1 MNSHAN
7 NQLLSRALRVG
18 LLPGGAVCCIQAA
31 RARSHTKTGNLPR
44 LRLLKGNDSS
54 GRSLMIRAMRWT
66 YRSKLLPVGD
76 NRSVPPVLDK
86 LHHLFPGSG
95 DRGPSRLGFGVLL
108 NTNKRVAVNG
118 EDDLPKHL
126 GLAARDEVTLS
137 PTFSS

>member
-54 GRSLMIRAMRWT
+54 GPSLMIRAMRWT

-95 DRGPSRLGFGVLL
+95 DRGPSRLGFWILL
-108 NTNKRVAVNG
+108 NPRNRASI
-118 EDDLPKHL
+118 EDERNLPKAFCFAF
-126 GLAARDEVTLS
+126 GDGISFRA
-137 PTFSS
+137 